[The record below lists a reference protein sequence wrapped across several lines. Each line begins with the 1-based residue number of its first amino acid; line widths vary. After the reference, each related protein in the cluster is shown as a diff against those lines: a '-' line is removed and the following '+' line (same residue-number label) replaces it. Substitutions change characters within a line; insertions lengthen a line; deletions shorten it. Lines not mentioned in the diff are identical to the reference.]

1 MFTVH
6 RALLGQKAI
15 QWVGA
20 CFPKGIV
27 YDTTNITTVLCSLQ
41 HDTFHLV
48 LGRPESRY
56 PACIVVTLYRVSPP
70 HLLQPPM

>member
-6 RALLGQKAI
+6 GAVLGQKAI

-20 CFPKGIV
+20 CFPKAII
-27 YDTTNITTVLCSLQ
+27 YDTANTTTVLCSLQ

-48 LGRPESRY
+48 LGRPES
-56 PACIVVTLYRVSPP
+56 
-70 HLLQPPM
+70 H